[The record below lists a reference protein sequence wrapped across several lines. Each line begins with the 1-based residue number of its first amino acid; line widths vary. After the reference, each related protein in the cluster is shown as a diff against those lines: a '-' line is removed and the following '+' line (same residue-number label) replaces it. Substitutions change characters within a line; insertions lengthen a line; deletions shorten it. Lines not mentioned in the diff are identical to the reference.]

1 MVAFGG
7 YLFVA
12 DDEGHISRLVAA
24 TMAEG
29 ERQGPRYGL
38 VSGYTMQIR
47 PRREQ
52 INLKV
57 RWQAALRNVA

>member
-7 YLFVA
+7 YLVVA

-29 ERQGPRYGL
+29 ERQE
-38 VSGYTMQIR
+38 V
-47 PRREQ
+47 
-52 INLKV
+52 
-57 RWQAALRNVA
+57 